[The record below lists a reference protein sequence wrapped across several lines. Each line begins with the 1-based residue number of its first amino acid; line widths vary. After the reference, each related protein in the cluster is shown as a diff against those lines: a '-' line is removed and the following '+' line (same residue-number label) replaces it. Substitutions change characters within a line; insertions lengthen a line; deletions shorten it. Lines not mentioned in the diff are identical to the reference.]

1 MSLDAAIQAVV
12 VEAFH
17 DALAPY
23 LRRLADPEPLVY
35 NVAEAAHVLATSTKT
50 VRRLV
55 DEGVLPVVPH
65 MGHRVVIP
73 RSAVMRLVD
82 GAVEAPGSEAEP
94 VTPATSRPTGG
105 GALHVA

>member
-1 MSLDAAIQAVV
+1 MNLDAAIKAVV
-12 VEAFH
+12 ADAIH
-17 DALAPY
+17 DALGPY

-35 NVAEAAHVLATSTKT
+35 NVEQAAHVLATSTKT

-73 RSAVMRLVD
+73 RSAVVRLVNAAGD
-82 GAVEAPGSEAEP
+82 AKPES
-94 VTPATSRPTGG
+94 PATSRPNGG
-105 GALHVA
+105 GKLHVA

>member
-12 VEAFH
+12 VETFH

-35 NVAEAAHVLATSTKT
+35 N
-50 VRRLV
+50 V

-82 GAVEAPGSEAEP
+82 GAVEPPVSEAEP